1 MYGNRYYPGRWN
13 PYNRHDT
20 GMYVVYRAKDG
31 KHIGTVVD
39 CYNEREAKQK
49 ARLQY
54 GCEVY
59 VSEIEE

>member
-1 MYGNRYYPGRWN
+1 
-13 PYNRHDT
+13 
-20 GMYVVYRAKDG
+20 MYVVYRAKDG
-31 KHIGTVVD
+31 KHIGTVVG

>member
-1 MYGNRYYPGRWN
+1 MMRRYYQGYFN

-20 GMYVVYRAKDG
+20 GMYVVYRKSDG
-31 KHIGTVVD
+31 KHLGTVCD
-39 CYNEREAKQK
+39 CKSEWEAKRV
-49 ARLQY
+49 ASVRY